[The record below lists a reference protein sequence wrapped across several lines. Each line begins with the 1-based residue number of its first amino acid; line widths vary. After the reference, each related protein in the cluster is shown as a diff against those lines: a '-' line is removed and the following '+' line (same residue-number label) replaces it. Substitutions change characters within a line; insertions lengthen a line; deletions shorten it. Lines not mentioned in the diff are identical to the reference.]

1 MNATAGLLLDA
12 ATIFILSAW
21 FLSVAG
27 AVVPLPSVPA
37 ARSREAL
44 RIALMPGLGGAL
56 VVAAAFWPSFLT
68 WATGGIDHCE
78 AAHPHLCWLHAAAGP
93 ATGHDVLA
101 AALAFAFLAAVGRQL
116 VAWAIAATRLESLG
130 RVNDARRAAGLLN
143 ALREAGITFPGA
155 VWVVPTDR
163 PWCFV
168 AGVRRPRL
176 VIASSVVDALPPDAI
191 AVVAAHEAAHVRRG
205 DPGLRLL
212 VAIATIVHF
221 PGLGRRAARRW
232 AAAAELACDQAA
244 AATVGSRITV
254 AEALVRFQRLV
265 NGAVAQPGIPF
276 GGDAHLEAR
285 VRAVLDPPV
294 AGSPRAAAWPWLV
307 AALVV
312 FQAEQIHDLVETM
325 LGALHG

>member
-12 ATIFILSAW
+12 TTIFIGTAW
-21 FLSVAG
+21 FLSAVG
-27 AVVPLPSVPA
+27 AVFPLPAGPA

-56 VVAAAFWPSFLT
+56 VVAAAFWPSFQT
-68 WATGGIDHCE
+68 WAMGGTDHCE

-101 AALAFAFLAAVGRQL
+101 AVLAVAFLVAASRQF
-116 VAWAIAATRLESLG
+116 VAWAIAATRVEGLA
-130 RVNDARRAAGLLN
+130 RVNDARRAASLLD
-143 ALREAGITFPGA
+143 ALRDAGITFPGA
-155 VWVVPTDR
+155 VWVVPADR

-176 VIASSVVDALPPDAI
+176 VIASSVLDALPPDAI
-191 AVVAAHEAAHVRRG
+191 EVIAAHEAAHVRRG

-212 VAIATIVHF
+212 VAIATIAHF

-244 AATVGSRITV
+244 AVAVGSRLTV

-276 GGDAHLEAR
+276 GGEAHLEAR
-285 VRAVLDPPV
+285 VQAVLDPPV

-312 FQAEQIHDLVETM
+312 FQAERIHDLVETM